1 MPRNNQHVIQEAAA
15 ALDRF
20 KYEVANQAGVPLQ
33 QGYNGNLTTRQAG
46 KIGGQMVK
54 RMIAVAEQSLSGG
67 AGVSAQ
73 QNLSGGA
80 GVSTQQNLAGGT
92 GTTTQ

>member
-1 MPRNNQHVIQEAAA
+1 MPRSNQHVIQEAAA

-20 KYEVANQAGVPLQ
+20 KYEVASQAGVPLQ
-33 QGYNGNLTTRQAG
+33 QGYNGNLTARQAG

-67 AGVSAQ
+67 AGGSV
-73 QNLSGGA
+73 
-80 GVSTQQNLAGGT
+80 QQNLAGGT